1 MTNTL
6 FKENL
11 FKGKTALITGGG
23 TGIGFAITQLLGLLG
38 ARVSIAARTIDVLK
52 EAQEKLSYKG
62 IDCATYELN
71 IRDDKQ
77 VADFFEK
84 LSAENQL
91 PDLLINNAGGQFE
104 AAAIEISANGF
115 RSVIDL
121 NLNGTWHM
129 SSNYGKAC
137 IAQQK
142 PGCIINIVLCCGSGM
157 PNMVHAG
164 AARAGVINMTKT
176 LANEWAPLIRVNAVA
191 PGTIKTSGLDQYNQE
206 ELQKAIARLPV
217 KRMGEPEEVAQAV
230 AYLCSPAANYI
241 TGTTLEIDGGEH
253 LIGASL

>member
-1 MTNTL
+1 MNNI
-6 FKENL
+6 FKNDL
-11 FKGKTALITGGG
+11 FKGKTVLVTGGG
-23 TGIGFAITQLLGLLG
+23 TGIGFAIAQLLGSLG
-38 ARVSIAARTIDVLK
+38 ANIIIAARTVDVLK
-52 EAQEKLSYKG
+52 EAQTTLKAQQ
-62 IDCATYELN
+62 IDCDIHELN
-71 IRDDKQ
+71 IRDDKH
-77 VADFFEK
+77 VCAFFEELAK
-84 LSAENQL
+84 KKQL
-91 PDLLINNAGGQFE
+91 PDVLINNAGGQFE
-104 AAAIEISANGF
+104 AAAVDISANGF

-137 IAQQK
+137 LAAQK
-142 PGCIINIVLCCGSGM
+142 PGCIVNIVLCCGSGM

-191 PGTIKTSGLDQYNQE
+191 PGTIQTSGLDQYDQDA
-206 ELQKAIARLPV
+206 LQQAIQKLPV
-217 KRMGEPEEVAQAV
+217 KRMGQPEEVAQAV
-230 AYLCSPAANYI
+230 AYLCSDAAQYI